1 MIKQI
6 VMAFLDKESFEKVL
20 QEQYDSLT
28 KQDFGILINA
38 AKDKIKQL
46 VSTGD
51 IVIEKNEEIDDFEIT
66 YVSNSFYE
74 IAFSCWQFVAK
85 TKKLSFKQYKC
96 LSAFVKF
103 KPKSADTDFKQF

>member
-1 MIKQI
+1 
-6 VMAFLDKESFEKVL
+6 MAFLDKESFEKAL

-46 VSTGD
+46 ISSGD

-96 LSAFVKF
+96 LAGFVKF
-103 KPKSADTDFKQF
+103 KPKSAETEFKQF